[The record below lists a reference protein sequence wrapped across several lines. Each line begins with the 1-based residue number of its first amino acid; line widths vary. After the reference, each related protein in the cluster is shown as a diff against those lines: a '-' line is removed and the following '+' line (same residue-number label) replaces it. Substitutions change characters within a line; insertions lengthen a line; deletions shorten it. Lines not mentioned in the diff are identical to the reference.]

1 MLIVKKI
8 SDFKLQDGTKMI
20 TFRSEHGI
28 HSVPKTEFRWMQE
41 KDRKELKRLVRQ
53 QMWYLWYSKYCI
65 IYKKKGDFNMKA
77 MIILTIL
84 VGVIPATI
92 KTLNDWFG

>member
-53 QMWYLWYSKYCI
+53 QM
-65 IYKKKGDFNMKA
+65 
-77 MIILTIL
+77 
-84 VGVIPATI
+84 
-92 KTLNDWFG
+92 

>member
-28 HSVPKTEFRWMQE
+28 HLFPKTEFRWMQE

-53 QMWYLWYSKYCI
+53 QM
-65 IYKKKGDFNMKA
+65 
-77 MIILTIL
+77 
-84 VGVIPATI
+84 
-92 KTLNDWFG
+92 